1 MSVTLNFLDSLKGTY
16 ISHSAGH
23 VSCNFHVHAHK
34 DIGLTVCI
42 QVVAGL
48 PEPGPVVYPFLLS
61 IGLTF
66 NSWPIYHVNVYIF
79 LRKTG

>member
-48 PEPGPVVYPFLLS
+48 PEPGPCCLPLF
-61 IGLTF
+61 TQHRF
-66 NSWPIYHVNVYIF
+66 NVQLVADLP
-79 LRKTG
+79 R